1 MRRRALLMMAVVG
14 SAAAQTSWQETSYA
28 KVGGWVPVSSWC
40 DTPGRVLAV
49 TAPGGSSN
57 AVKLAQWVVGG
68 QSTVQNWQLGRPN
81 PGAGQV
87 YTPLTPAGQVLG
99 PNPRFFIHSSNIENT
114 ADPRYRMTHIN
125 EYVVPAGRFR
135 CRYVPQATVLAAT
148 AKHTAIVWETG
159 GTVTYASRNRDGTP
173 GIQLTGGTHT
183 GAAGRERYVWNNAG
197 YRYVLEVCDSAQPG
211 GSLSV
216 FRGERVLSREELLA
230 YSISV
235 PGKEAQGSSSEVE
248 AK

>member
-1 MRRRALLMMAVVG
+1 MRRKVLMMLALMG
-14 SAAAQTSWQETSYA
+14 SAGAQTGWQETSYA
-28 KVGGWVPVSSWC
+28 NVGGWVPVSAWC

-49 TAPGGSSN
+49 TAPGGSGT
-57 AVKLAQWVVGG
+57 AVKLAQWVGG
-68 QSTVQNWQLGRPN
+68 QLTIQNWQLGRPD

-87 YTPLTPAGQVLG
+87 YTPLTPVGQTPG
-99 PNPRFFIHSSNIENT
+99 PSPRFFIHSSNIENT

-159 GTVTYASRNRDGTP
+159 RTVTYASRNRDGTP

-197 YRYVLEVCDSAQPG
+197 YRYVLEVGNSAQPG

-216 FRGERVLSREELLA
+216 LRSGRVLSREELLA

-235 PGKEAQGSSSEVE
+235 PGKDASGTAQ
-248 AK
+248 K